1 MIQRFWPYLVLILLG
16 AGWGASIPLTK
27 IAVST
32 GHQEFGLIFWQLA
45 IMSVLLSVVV
55 VLRGKP
61 VQIGLPSIRLFAI
74 VALVGTVLPNT
85 ASYTAAVHLPAAFM
99 AILIATVAMWAF
111 PIAIAMGQDRFS
123 WKRLSGLII
132 GLIAVVLL
140 VAPSASFPD
149 RSVLWFV
156 PIALI
161 APFFYGIEGN
171 YISKFGTLHHGPI
184 ETLLG
189 ASVVG
194 WVIVTPAAIVT
205 GQVFNPLANFG
216 AAELALLATSL
227 IHAIVYTSYVWLV
240 GRVGSVFAAQVS
252 YMVTI
257 FGVCWSILFLGEEQS
272 RYLWASLVC
281 MMAGMSLVQTR
292 SKDT

>member
-1 MIQRFWPYLVLILLG
+1 MIQRFWPYAVLILLG

-45 IMSVLLSVVV
+45 IMSILLSAVV
-55 VLRGKP
+55 VLRGIR
-61 VQIGLPSIRLFAI
+61 VRIGPPSLRLFAI
-74 VALVGTVLPNT
+74 IALVGTVLPNT

-123 WKRLSGLII
+123 WKRLSGL
-132 GLIAVVLL
+132 GLGFAAVILL

-189 ASVVG
+189 ASVMG
-194 WVIVTPAAIVT
+194 WIVVTPAAVMT
-205 GQVFNPLANFG
+205 GQGFNPLANFD
-216 AAELALLATSL
+216 AAEMALFANSL
-227 IHAIVYTSYVWLV
+227 IHAVVYTSYVWLV

-257 FGVCWSILFLGEEQS
+257 FGVCWSILFLGEQQS
-272 RYLWASLVC
+272 PYLWASLAC
-281 MMAGMSLVQTR
+281 MIAGMSLVQTR
-292 SKDT
+292 SKDP